1 MTRAFALDLA
11 HGRAVAVAID
21 AADDGPPDELAVA
34 RQFGPARARE
44 FLAGRRAL
52 RAALADLGGDG
63 GVAIGRGP
71 RGAPLLPAGWVGSVS
86 HKRDLAAGLVTV
98 DRGWTVGLDL
108 EARAPRPIDIARRV
122 MTAREAAAVAALD
135 DDARRRLVV
144 RTFAI
149 KEAVYKAID
158 PHLGRYVGF
167 HEVALIDPRAEAA
180 ALEVPDAWGLEVEVT
195 CQAQGDHWLATARA
209 RRR

>member
-1 MTRAFALDLA
+1 MFLATAPGNLLTVLIAAPRLDPLGVTGDLNGRLVLA
-11 HGRAVAVAID
+11 GSVKL
-21 AADDGPPDELAVA
+21 PELAA
-34 RQFGPARARE
+34 ELRSAH
-44 FLAGRRAL
+44 LAVPG
-52 RAALADLGGDG
+52 LGQM
-63 GVAIGRGP
+63 R
-71 RGAPLLPAGWVGSVS
+71 
-86 HKRDLAAGLVTV
+86 
-98 DRGWTVGLDL
+98 GLDL

-167 HEVALIDPRAEAA
+167 HEVALRDPRADAA
-180 ALEVPDAWGLEVEVT
+180 IVEVPDAWGLEVEAT
-195 CQAQGDHWLATARA
+195 CQAHGDHWLATARA